1 MALPAAR
8 TPGAKPP
15 FYRSLYVQVL
25 FAIVVAVLV
34 GNFFPETAVDMK
46 PLGDLFIRLIKM
58 TIGLVVF
65 CTIVSG
71 IAGMGNMKKVG
82 RVGGKALLYFE
93 IVSTVALGMGMLVA
107 NILQPGAGFN
117 ADPSKLDT
125 KAVAAYAGAAKGHS
139 GLWDFVGSIIPTT
152 IFDAFGKGEILP
164 IVLVSLL
171 VGYAVS
177 ALGPRAEPVRALVDA
192 ASSVVFAII
201 NVLMRLAP
209 VGAFGAMAFTV
220 GRYGVRSL
228 GNLLELV
235 GVFYLTGA
243 LFVVLVLGAISA
255 WAGFNI
261 FKMLN
266 YIKAE
271 ILLTLGTSSSDPALP
286 TLMEKLERAGCSRP
300 VVSLVVPT
308 GYVFNTDGSNIY
320 LTLAALFVA
329 QATNTPL
336 DIGQQLALFGVALL
350 TSKGSGGVTGA
361 GFIALVATLS
371 VVPSIPVAG
380 MALILGIDRFMS
392 EARAIVNLIG
402 NAVAT
407 VVMARIEGELDPDRL
422 RMALNGDL
430 VDDPSSLPAA
440 VAATEVDGVLLRS
453 R

>member
-1 MALPAAR
+1 M
-8 TPGAKPP
+8 TKAKPP

-25 FAIVVAVLV
+25 AAIVLAVIV
-34 GNFFPETAVDMK
+34 GNFFPETAVNMK
-46 PLGDLFIRLIKM
+46 PLGDLFIKLIKM

-71 IAGMGNMKKVG
+71 IAGMGDMKKVG

-93 IVSTVALGMGMLVA
+93 VVSTVALLLGMLVA
-107 NILQPGAGFN
+107 NVVRPGAGFN
-117 ADPSKLDT
+117 ADPAKLDGH
-125 KAVAAYAGAAKGHS
+125 AVAAYAGAAKHS
-139 GLWDFVGSIIPTT
+139 GLWDFLGSIVPTT
-152 IFDAFGKGEILP
+152 IFDAFSKGDILP

-177 ALGPRAEPVRALVDA
+177 ALGPRAEPVRVVIDA
-192 ASSVVFAII
+192 ASSIVFAII

-220 GRYGVRSL
+220 GRYGVWSL
-228 GNLLELV
+228 GHLLELV
-235 GVFYLTGA
+235 GTFYLTGA
-243 LFVVLVLGAISA
+243 LFVVVVLGAISA

-336 DIGQQLALFGVALL
+336 GIEQQLALFGVALL

-371 VVPSIPVAG
+371 VVPSVPVAG

-407 VVMARIEGELDPDRL
+407 VVMARIEGELDPERL
-422 RMALNGDL
+422 RMALNGEL
-430 VDDPSSLPAA
+430 VDDPSALPVA
-440 VAATEVDGVLLRS
+440 VAAAGD
-453 R
+453 